1 MVGVT
6 QETNSLDDP
15 PSINVMEMLAGCG
28 YLIKQQTFY
37 FQKQLV

>member
-1 MVGVT
+1 MVGVA
-6 QETNSLDDP
+6 QETDSLDDP
-15 PSINVMEMLAGCG
+15 SSIDVIEMLAVCG